1 MKRHAPK
8 ILACLLLG
16 AVITGGA
23 VTSAAA
29 SDDDNSLYSLGLM
42 TDGAVLERDVEYGVF
57 EYDVIVP
64 AGTEELELDPIP
76 TNENATV
83 SYEGTELDADGN
95 GTVLVTVTAP
105 NGDPFTY
112 TIHVT
117 SLDDG
122 EGEAVAAETEAVTE
136 PQTEK
141 KREKPKETE
150 PQTEEK
156 LYVEVPRDTVTQA
169 QNTIT
174 ELQNEIIEY
183 RENVN
188 LFQKIMYVLLA
199 VAIVFLFI
207 IINMFLRNRDL
218 KAELKE
224 YRSLGYSPSGKDK
237 NQNQGSAGAAAPAPA
252 PETGTRPAAAEPQ
265 TTGRQ
270 KPSSVYYEKAPLD
283 VTPQTSRRAKK
294 LPGYEA
300 QEETGAPAP
309 APAPAPAK
317 KEQPAQPRKEAPAP
331 AKKEQPAQT
340 PPSSTSKKDKDGVQ
354 VDMIDL

>member
-16 AVITGGA
+16 AMITQAA
-23 VTSAAA
+23 VMNAAA

-64 AGTEELELDPIP
+64 AGTDELELDPVP
-76 TNENATV
+76 SNENAKV
-83 SYEGTELDADGN
+83 SSIEGTDLDEDGN
-95 GTVLVTVTAP
+95 GTVLITVTAP

-122 EGEAVAAETEAVTE
+122 EGEGAVPETEVITE

-141 KREKPKETE
+141 KREKPQETE

-237 NQNQGSAGAAAPAPA
+237 NQGPGSGAAAPPA
-252 PETGTRPAAAEPQ
+252 PETETRSGAADQAAA
-265 TTGRQ
+265 GRTR
-270 KPSSVYYEKAPLD
+270 PSSVYYEKAPLD

-294 LPGYEA
+294 LPEYES
-300 QEETGAPAP
+300 QEAP

-317 KEQPAQPRKEAPAP
+317 KEPQPQQKKETPAP

-340 PPSSTSKKDKDGVQ
+340 PQQAPARKDKDGIQ